1 MEPFL
6 EHDMIPEIDHDEAAF
21 RDYVAT
27 LRQHLS
33 LKVMPGTRLAWETQV
48 RPAYEK
54 AHGEEP
60 GDEATIRKL
69 MTENPFYQFWSASQ
83 RNSQQLMWDAV
94 MYPAGKRLDE
104 LSAKYR
110 QYRGDAETK
119 EHGEGAGAP
128 VGSLRL
134 NPDLALPRYLT
145 AFDIHLQPGGYCGE
159 FCDDDVTAG
168 LAYDWSLP
176 IYLHGA
182 VGPRNEIMGN
192 FLINHLRSARPD
204 FRPKRILDMGCGMGN
219 STTAWAETFPDAEVH
234 AIDCAAGMLRYGH
247 ARARAMGLPIHFS
260 QQNAEA
266 TDYDA
271 GSFDLVVSHI
281 MLHETS
287 TRAVPNIVRECA
299 RLLRPGGL
307 MMHLEIPRGQGSAFE
322 QFMYNWETYNNN
334 EAFAG
339 VISELDIPA
348 MATEAGF
355 SQAEKASA
363 PPFVGEG
370 KANYTESMPP
380 WPVYEGVR

>member
-6 EHDMIPEIDHDEAAF
+6 EHDMIPQTDHDEAAF
-21 RDYVAT
+21 RDYVAS

-33 LKVMPGTRLAWETQV
+33 TKVMPGTRLVWETKV
-48 RPAYEK
+48 KPAYERT
-54 AHGEEP
+54 HGEEP
-60 GDEATIRKL
+60 GDEATIRDL
-69 MTENPFYQFWSASQ
+69 MTGDPFYQFWSASQ

-94 MYPAGKRLDE
+94 MFPAERRLDE
-104 LSAKYR
+104 LSA
-110 QYRGDAETK
+110 QYRRL
-119 EHGEGAGAP
+119 AGTGNP
-128 VGSLRL
+128 RGSLRL

-159 FCDDDVTAG
+159 FCEDDVTAG

-182 VGPRNEIMGN
+182 VGPRNEVMGN
-192 FLINHLRSARPD
+192 VLINHLANAYPD
-204 FRPKRILDMGCGMGN
+204 HQPSRILDMGCGMGN
-219 STTAWAETFPDAEVH
+219 STTAWAEAFPDAEVH

-247 ARARAMGLPIHFS
+247 ARAEAMELPIHFS

-266 TDYDA
+266 TDFED

-287 TRAVPNIVRECA
+287 MRAVPRIVHECA

-348 MATEAGF
+348 MATDAGF
-355 SQAEKASA
+355 TQAEKVSA
-363 PPFVGEG
+363 PPFVGKG
-370 KANYTESMPP
+370 RANYTESMPP
-380 WPVYEGVR
+380 WPVYEGLR

>member
-6 EHDMIPEIDHDEAAF
+6 EHAMIPPIDHDEAAF
-21 RDYVAT
+21 RDYVAS

-33 LKVMPGTRLAWETQV
+33 AKVMPGTRLAWETQV
-48 RPAYEK
+48 KPAYEK
-54 AHGEEP
+54 AHGEAPAEEP
-60 GDEATIRKL
+60 TIRGL
-69 MTENPFYQFWSASQ
+69 MTRNPYYQFWSASQ

-94 MYPAGKRLDE
+94 MYPAEKRLHE
-104 LSAKYR
+104 LSEKYR
-110 QYRGDAETK
+110 ELTSG
-119 EHGEGAGAP
+119 EHP

-134 NPDLALPRYLT
+134 NPDLELPRYLT

-159 FCDDDVTAG
+159 FCNDDVTAG
-168 LAYDWSLP
+168 LVYDWSLP

-182 VGPRNEIMGN
+182 VGPRNEVMGN
-192 FLINHLRSARPD
+192 ILINHLRSAYPD
-204 FRPKRILDMGCGMGN
+204 FQPARILDMGCGMGN
-219 STTAWAETFPDAEVH
+219 STTAWAEAFPDAQVH
-234 AIDCAAGMLRYGH
+234 AIDCGAGMLRYGH
-247 ARARAMGLPIHFS
+247 ARAEAMGLPIHFS

-266 TDYDA
+266 TDFEA

-287 TRAVPNIVRECA
+287 MKALPNIVRECA

-307 MMHLEIPRGQGSAFE
+307 MMHLEIPRGVGNAFE

-339 VISELDIPA
+339 MISQLDIPA
-348 MATEAGF
+348 MAQEAGF
-355 SQAEKASA
+355 SSAHKAAA

-370 KANYTESMPP
+370 KANYSESMPD
-380 WPVYEGVR
+380 WPVYEGLR